1 MEAFRGRVVFSQSVS
16 KVFHIEDDCLWA
28 EVTAHLLE
36 EWPEVC
42 HVGTA
47 TNGRDG
53 IALCREKH
61 PAIVLLDLVLPDING
76 FVVLDRLNDLPHPPL
91 VLLLTCR
98 TDEVLL
104 NRLGSGGI
112 AGLIWKGSHF
122 ADQLRPALAAV
133 AAGSGY
139 FPPEV
144 REAVSRFRRSPNAFF
159 KILSPWELR
168 LVSSLALGLKDGDIA
183 AETGCCCGTIRNHWH
198 NIAGKLGL
206 GDRHDLQR
214 WAEAEGFRPGLRA
227 APLPAPAAPA
237 GQAYI
242 SCELSKR
249 GN

>member
-61 PAIVLLDLVLPDING
+61 PAIVLLALVLPDING

-112 AGLIWKGSHF
+112 AGLIWKGGI
-122 ADQLRPALAAV
+122 RKPASQQGPPLTGGAGGRTGAV
-133 AAGSGY
+133 
-139 FPPEV
+139 
-144 REAVSRFRRSPNAFF
+144 FRWGA
-159 KILSPWELR
+159 
-168 LVSSLALGLKDGDIA
+168 
-183 AETGCCCGTIRNHWH
+183 
-198 NIAGKLGL
+198 
-206 GDRHDLQR
+206 
-214 WAEAEGFRPGLRA
+214 
-227 APLPAPAAPA
+227 
-237 GQAYI
+237 
-242 SCELSKR
+242 
-249 GN
+249 